1 MRTSF
6 KRLFAAILPLTGLLL
21 TAPLATTA
29 HADKD
34 HHRHWRRHHRYDY
47 AYRHRDW
54 RRYGYH
60 DPYYNRRWGTAERY
74 SYYRPDPYWYA
85 HKRHHH
91 DD

>member
-1 MRTSF
+1 MRTSV

-29 HADKD
+29 QAAHNPEWYRHHDPYAYR
-34 HHRHWRRHHRYDY
+34 HHRHWRRYNY
-47 AYRHRDW
+47 NY
-54 RRYGYH
+54 
-60 DPYYNRRWGTAERY
+60 PYTYNRRWYGPERY

-85 HKRHHH
+85 HRRHHH